1 MLQRGTAFAHLL
13 KVKLQIMNKKHL
25 IIESILAVAL
35 VVLYILHFTSGKSSA
50 STVTTTS
57 TGTPIAQSANIAYVY
72 IDSLLNNYDSYHDM
86 RASLAQKQKS
96 MEAELTNKGRNYEKA
111 IGDYQEKAQKGL
123 ITRSEAQKLEQQLGA
138 EQQNLVRLRDQLNQ
152 QLAEEEQVLNRRLI
166 NDIVVYLKEYN
177 KDGRYNFIMSNTFG
191 GSLLNCPD
199 SLNITK
205 EVLVGLNEKY
215 GATKKTATK

>member
-1 MLQRGTAFAHLL
+1 
-13 KVKLQIMNKKHL
+13 MNKKHL

-35 VVLYILHFTSGKSSA
+35 VVLYILHFTSGKSTVSSVAATSA
-50 STVTTTS
+50 
-57 TGTPIAQSANIAYVY
+57 GTPIAHSGNIAYVY

-111 IGDYQEKAQKGL
+111 LGDYQEKAQKGL

-191 GSLLNCPD
+191 GSLLNSPD

-205 EVLVGLNEKY
+205 DVLKGLNEQYISKK
-215 GATKKTATK
+215 AVTK

>member
-1 MLQRGTAFAHLL
+1 
-13 KVKLQIMNKKHL
+13 MNKKHL

-35 VVLYILHFTSGKSSA
+35 VVLYILHFTSGKSANSSVA
-50 STVTTTS
+50 TSS

-86 RASLAQKQKS
+86 RASLAQKQKT
-96 MEAELTNKGRNYEKA
+96 MEAELSNKGRNLEKA
-111 IGDYQEKAQKGL
+111 VGDYQEKAQKGL
-123 ITRSEAQKLEQQLGA
+123 ITRSEAQKIEQQLGV

-205 EVLVGLNEKY
+205 DVLAGLNEKY
-215 GATKKTATK
+215 TASKKSAPAAK